1 MENYSFLNESRLA
14 TTARKA
20 YWVDQKVY
28 RKEIRRDFPAG
39 AGERNKPSMTDI
51 LGLKLIV

>member
-39 AGERNKPSMTDI
+39 AGERNKLIMTDI
-51 LGLKLIV
+51 LGL